1 MAITPDKII
10 TIAGIQIKQKIIP
23 DGLRWKDP
31 TKARN
36 AKFSPN
42 ALYKANV
49 KMSKVNTIT
58 IHNTADLDNIQDDA
72 ERYTLA
78 TYNENM
84 GSVRPHLYVD
94 ESSVWQLLEFDE
106 VAWCNARGT
115 YNTGA
120 IDDIAI
126 ECIMNENKQS
136 DTVAEDKTARLA
148 AYFLHENDLDISA
161 LRTHTYW
168 INKNLGLDGSV
179 DYLNTHIDKR
189 AIKVCPLYIMPH
201 WAKFKATVEKY
212 LAEYEKP
219 VENIPYKIR
228 RSKDNVESQIG
239 AYSNLETAKNIA
251 DYNRGYKVFDNL
263 GNLVYKPSVYYSKYI
278 TTKDRT
284 PIKYVPER
292 NAKTISR
299 LPKNTEIIVYLG
311 SNVTAENGTIW
322 VKFTSPECEKFP
334 NKFAYIPFQY
344 IQSLKG

>member
-31 TKARN
+31 TKPRN

-49 KMSKVNTIT
+49 KMPKVNTIT
-58 IHNTADLDNIQDDA
+58 IHNTADLDYIQDDA
-72 ERYTLA
+72 ERYVLA

-94 ESSVWQLLEFDE
+94 ESSVWQLLRFDE
-106 VAWCNARGT
+106 VGWCNARGT
-115 YNTGA
+115 YNVGA

-136 DTVAEDKTARLA
+136 DAVAEDKTARLA
-148 AYFLHENDLDISA
+148 AYLLHENDLGISA

-168 INKNLGLDGSV
+168 INKNLGLSGSV

-212 LAEYEKP
+212 LAEYDKP
-219 VENIPYKIR
+219 VAVTPYRIR
-228 RSKDNVESQIG
+228 MSKDNAESQIG
-239 AYSNLETAKNIA
+239 AYNNLETAKNIA
-251 DYNRGYKVFDNL
+251 DFNRGYKVFDSS
-263 GNLVYKPSVYYSKYI
+263 GKLVYTPKVYFAKYI
-278 TTKDRT
+278 ITKDRC
-284 PIKYVPER
+284 PIKYVPSR
-292 NAKTISR
+292 SAKMITRFNKGI
-299 LPKNTEIIVYLG
+299 EITVYLG

-334 NKFAYIPFQY
+334 NGFAYIPFQY
-344 IQSLKG
+344 IKSLKG